1 MRERRRCHS
10 SARRSPERRQATE
23 SPAGRRR
30 ARRPHRAIDDVSTAQ
45 DVHDGIIQTI
55 YAVGLNLEYCR
66 LSLRASPDEVEARL
80 GEAIEGL
87 DQAIADIRA
96 YIQDLT
102 QRVGDPGGPSEGHRG
117 VPLTVRPPDVGPGRP
132 PVVMTRRRLR
142 RSWKP
147 RGDLRSSR
155 ACGEATANAS
165 RHLPW
170 LTSFNPRA
178 LRAPCTTICARL

>member
-23 SPAGRRR
+23 SPAGRQR

-66 LSLRASPDEVEARL
+66 LSLRASPDEVDARL

-87 DQAIADIRA
+87 DQAIVDIRA
-96 YIQDLT
+96 YVLDLT
-102 QRVGDPGGPSEGHRG
+102 QRVGDPA
-117 VPLTVRPPDVGPGRP
+117 
-132 PVVMTRRRLR
+132 
-142 RSWKP
+142 
-147 RGDLRSSR
+147 DLRK
-155 ACGEATANAS
+155 ATEGS
-165 RHLPW
+165 P
-170 LTSFNPRA
+170 
-178 LRAPCTTICARL
+178 